1 MAGSQLKQLK
11 AALKEKGLIG
21 QTNTKSKKAKHSRS
35 EVKRDEKQD
44 KINAIRD
51 EFNKFDTRINR
62 TKHDVSIIQQGKF
75 VKMGSKQHN
84 ETSAR
89 NGAVLK
95 TMKTQYELEKG
106 RRGKTGGVLDK
117 RFGESDKHLS
127 KEEKM
132 LARFTK
138 ERQNA
143 SRKRNVF
150 SLESDNEEEE
160 DEDDGG
166 FTLTHSGHALSLDDE
181 PSVKYVDEE
190 NAVEDQDQPARKK
203 SKNEVMKEI
212 IAKSKFYKHQR
223 QKEFAKTQDE
233 IDDLD
238 EEFGDIMDDLR
249 NVQPAAPVFSTKT
262 PESIEYDSKV
272 RELTYDRRA
281 VPADRT
287 KTKEELVREH
297 EDKLKKLESDRL
309 KRMEGF
315 VESRE
320 AEADDL
326 DDEFWAG
333 SDEDEEQGY
342 AIKDGQD
349 EEEEESESEEDE
361 HTGRPKSV
369 KTPPIIMPYTHHEF
383 VEEISSLDS
392 AQQANHIKKIIQAY
406 KPNLAQGNKEKM
418 NNFVGILFQHVLYLG
433 NKNQEFQHI
442 VEIIKKLAETYNEKL
457 VETVRQEILHIQAR
471 ILKHHL
477 HKSDLIFFVVIGYLF
492 STSDHYHLI
501 VTPCLILMNELV
513 TSMIYSS
520 EPTIQSIGHGVF
532 TVDVLLSYQR
542 FAKRFDPEIVNFI
555 EFAMLQLIPEPSK
568 MPRTEEMT
576 FVPRFSL
583 SKNETINSDGV
594 ISISQLFDSSSTS
607 KLKPQ
612 LLVKLI
618 DIMDNTITIY
628 KEKSCLVEILD
639 SFIPI
644 LKHLVKYYAISIP
657 KLTSTLDKFVK
668 LQTNSVKSRKPLT
681 LQHHRALA
689 MATFAPKFEE
699 NFNPDKKSY
708 DVNKERA
715 DLNKIKHQIK
725 MEKKAAL
732 KDIRQENKFIAREQI
747 SEKKAMYE
755 EYHKKMAN
763 IVNSISTV
771 EGAEKN
777 QYEREKKQR
786 KNK

>member
-21 QTNTKSKKAKHSRS
+21 QTNTKSKKSKHNKA
-35 EVKRDEKQD
+35 EVKRDDRQH
-44 KINAIRD
+44 KIDEVRN
-51 EFNKFDTRINR
+51 EFNKFDTKINR

-95 TMKTQYELEKG
+95 TMKMQYNLEKG
-106 RRGKTGGVLDK
+106 RRGKTGGILDK

-143 SRKRNVF
+143 SRKRNAF
-150 SLESDNEEEE
+150 SLESDEE
-160 DEDDGG
+160 DEDDDEDG
-166 FTLTHSGHALSLDDE
+166 FTLTHSGQALSLDDE
-181 PSVKYVDEE
+181 PSVKYVDEDYS
-190 NAVEDQDQPARKK
+190 VEDEQEQPARKK

-212 IAKSKFYKHQR
+212 IAKSKFYKQQR

-233 IDDLD
+233 IDVLD
-238 EEFGDIMDDLR
+238 DEFGDVMDDLR
-249 NVQPAAPVFSTKT
+249 NVQTATPVFSTKSA
-262 PESIEYDSKV
+262 ESIEYDSKV

-287 KTKEELVREH
+287 KTQEELIKEH
-297 EDKLKKLESDRL
+297 EDKLKKLEADRL
-309 KRMEGF
+309 RRMEGF
-315 VESRE
+315 VDSRE

-333 SDEDEEQGY
+333 GSDEDEEQGF
-342 AIKDGQD
+342 AIKEDGGD
-349 EEEEESESEEDE
+349 DSESESEDE
-361 HTGRPKSV
+361 HSGRPKTV
-369 KTPPIIMPYTHHEF
+369 KTPPVIMPYTHHEF
-383 VEEISSLDS
+383 EQEVSQIEP
-392 AQQANHIKKIIQAY
+392 AKQANHINKIIQAY

-418 NNFVGILFQHVLYLG
+418 NNFVGILFQHVLHLA
-433 NKNQEFQHI
+433 NHDQEFQHI
-442 VEIIKKLAETYNEKL
+442 VEIVKKLAETYNEKL
-457 VETVRQEILHIQAR
+457 VGTIREEISHIQSR

-477 HKSDLIFFVVIGYLF
+477 RKSDLVFFVVIGYLF

-501 VTPCLILMNELV
+501 VTPCLILMNELL
-513 TSMIYSS
+513 TSIIYS
-520 EPTIQSIGHGVF
+520 PNTNVQTIGQGIF

-542 FAKRFDPEIVNFI
+542 FAKRFDPEVVNFI
-555 EFAMLQLIPEPSK
+555 EYAMLQLIPEPKKMTGLDKILSSK
-568 MPRTEEMT
+568 TES
-576 FVPRFSL
+576 RFSV
-583 SKNETINSDGV
+583 SKTEQINTGI
-594 ISISQLFDSSSTS
+594 ISIKQLF
-607 KLKPQ
+607 KEEGELKSQ
-612 LLVKLI
+612 LLVKLV
-618 DIMDNTITIY
+618 DIMDKLVSLY
-628 KEKSCLVEILD
+628 KEKSCLIEILD

-644 LKHLVKYYAISIP
+644 LKHLVKYFAASIP
-657 KLTSTLDKFVK
+657 NLSSTLTKFTK
-668 LQTNSVKSRKPLT
+668 LQSNLVKSRKPLT

-715 DLNKIKHQIK
+715 DLNKIKYQIK

-732 KDIRQENKFIAREQI
+732 KDIRQENKFVAREQI
-747 SEKKAMYE
+747 AEKKSMYD

-763 IVNSISTV
+763 IVNSISTI

-777 QYEREKKQR
+777 QYEREKKLR